1 MRHIKLFEQISSVL
15 PKVFTTQ
22 EIKNMTEDEFFRV
35 MEMYYNE
42 PNPDQAYTLFQVWI
56 SAHPEAENNN
66 DWYNKISKY
75 FNFLDNRRN
84 GREGILK
91 DMRDL
96 ERDLS
101 LERSEK
107 YIKDLSME
115 IQRDEEALMRKKKE
129 LEELKKVRD
138 MKNS

>member
-1 MRHIKLFEQISSVL
+1 
-15 PKVFTTQ
+15 
-22 EIKNMTEDEFFRV
+22 
-35 MEMYYNE
+35 
-42 PNPDQAYTLFQVWI
+42 
-56 SAHPEAENNN
+56 
-66 DWYNKISKY
+66 
-75 FNFLDNRRN
+75 
-84 GREGILK
+84 
-91 DMRDL
+91 MRDL